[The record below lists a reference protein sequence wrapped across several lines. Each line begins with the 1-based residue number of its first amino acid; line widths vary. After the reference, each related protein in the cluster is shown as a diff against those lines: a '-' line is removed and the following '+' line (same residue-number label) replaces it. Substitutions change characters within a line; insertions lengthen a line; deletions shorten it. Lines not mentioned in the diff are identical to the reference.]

1 MNAPTPLIDIRPDHW
16 KIVRN
21 ILRKHV
27 PQYEVWAFGSRATW
41 KAKEYSDLDL
51 AIITDRPLS
60 LDVSASLSDDF
71 SESDLPWRVDM
82 VDWATTSE
90 AFRKII
96 ERDKVVVWEGEGLGM
111 VSEKLFGAIP
121 LGWEY
126 KTLGAACAEGG
137 GDIQTGPFGSQLH
150 AADYVP
156 VGIPSIMPLNI
167 GDNRLHEEGIA
178 RITAEDAQ
186 RLSRYLVRTG
196 DIVYS
201 RRGDV
206 ERRALVRTH
215 EDGWLCGTGCLRV
228 RLGEKG
234 SDSQFVS
241 HYLGHPSVREWIVRH
256 AHGATMPNLNTSIL
270 GACPFLEP
278 PIEEQRAI
286 AHILGTLDDKIELNR
301 QQNETLEAMAR
312 ALFKAWFVDF
322 EPVRA
327 KMEGR
332 WQRGQSRPGLP
343 AHLYDIFPDRLVELE
358 LGEIPEGW
366 RHSTIGEE
374 VTVCGGSTPSTK
386 EPEFWEGGHHCWATP
401 KDLSDLKFPVLLD
414 TDRKI
419 TDAGLAKISSGL
431 LPVGTVLLSSRA
443 PIGYL
448 AIAEVPTA
456 INQGFIAM
464 KCDGA
469 LPNVFVLP
477 WCRESMDAI
486 VGNANGSTFQEI
498 SKSNFRPLRVV
509 VPSEPV
515 LTSFTRSAVSL
526 YRQLAEN
533 ERESRSL
540 AQLRD
545 TLLPKLISGELR
557 VPDAEA
563 FLKERG
569 L

>member
-1 MNAPTPLIDIRPDHW
+1 MANDWP
-16 KIVRN
+16 
-21 ILRKHV
+21 
-27 PQYEVWAFGSRATW
+27 EVTIESIATRI
-41 KAKEYSDLDL
+41 A
-51 AIITDRPLS
+51 
-60 LDVSASLSDDF
+60 
-71 SESDLPWRVDM
+71 M
-82 VDWATTSE
+82 
-90 AFRKII
+90 
-96 ERDKVVVWEGEGLGM
+96 
-111 VSEKLFGAIP
+111 
-121 LGWEY
+121 
-126 KTLGAACAEGG
+126 
-137 GDIQTGPFGSQLH
+137 GPFGS
-150 AADYVP
+150 DIKTDNFVPKGVP
-156 VGIPSIMPLNI
+156 VIRGVNLTNGRFHGEGFVFLTEEKANDLSNANAFPGDLVFTHRGTLGQVGLIPNQPF
-167 GDNRLHEEGIA
+167 
-178 RITAEDAQ
+178 
-186 RLSRYLVRTG
+186 SRYVVSQSQMKLACNKQK
-196 DIVYS
+196 
-201 RRGDV
+201 
-206 ERRALVRTH
+206 ALS
-215 EDGWLCGTGCLRV
+215 EFIYYFFKSPAGQAALL
-228 RLGEKG
+228 
-234 SDSQFVS
+234 
-241 HYLGHPSVREWIVRH
+241 
-256 AHGATMPNLNTSIL
+256 ANTSQTGVPAISRPVTSL
-270 GACPFLEP
+270 KAIRLRLP
-278 PIEEQRAI
+278 PIAEQRAI

-301 QQNETLEAMAR
+301 KQNETLEAMAR
-312 ALFKAWFVDF
+312 SLFKAWFVDF

-332 WQRGQSRPGLP
+332 WQRGQSLPGLP
-343 AHLYDIFPDRLVELE
+343 AHLYDLFPDRLVESE

-386 EPEFWEGGHHCWATP
+386 APEFWEGGQHCWATP
-401 KDLSDLKFPVLLD
+401 KDLSALKFPVLLD

-498 SKSNFRPLRVV
+498 SKSNFRPLCVV
-509 VPSEPV
+509 VPSDPV

-545 TLLPKLISGELR
+545 TLLPKLMSGEVR
-557 VPDAEA
+557 VDY
-563 FLKERG
+563 ERQDQ
-569 L
+569 